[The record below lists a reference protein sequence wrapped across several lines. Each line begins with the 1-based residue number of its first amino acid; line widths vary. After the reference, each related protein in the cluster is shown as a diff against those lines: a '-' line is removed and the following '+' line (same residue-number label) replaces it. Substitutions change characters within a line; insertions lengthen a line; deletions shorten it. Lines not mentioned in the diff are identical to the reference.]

1 MKNCHNY
8 KIVVFG
14 DSTTAPR
21 DGITVYSEI
30 IESQCLERR
39 IDAVV
44 LNAGVPSNTTND
56 AKKRF
61 EHDILAYTPD
71 ITIIQLGINDA
82 AVDVWKSPPS
92 SEPRVPLEDY
102 ERNLV
107 YFITSLKSICSEV
120 ILMTPNPLCWTTELI
135 EMYGKAPYNPND
147 SDGFNLTL
155 KAYVAK
161 MQDVAMRHGV
171 LCVDIYK
178 AYQQAELPLSQ
189 LLLDG
194 IHPSSVGHKLV
205 SSVLWPSLHAC
216 LDTCASKIK
225 WN

>member
-1 MKNCHNY
+1 MKNHNNY
-8 KIVVFG
+8 KIIAFG
-14 DSTTAPR
+14 DSTTALR
-21 DGITVYSEI
+21 DGIIVYSEI
-30 IESQCLERR
+30 IESQCLENR
-39 IDAVV
+39 IDVVV
-44 LNAGVPSNTTND
+44 LNAGVPSNTTHD

-61 EHDILAYTPD
+61 EHDVLAHNPD

-92 SEPRVPLEDY
+92 SEPRVSLEDY
-102 ERNLV
+102 EQNLV
-107 YFITSLKSICSEV
+107 YFITSLKSICSKI

-135 EMYGKAPYNPND
+135 KMYGKRPYDPSD
-147 SDGFNLTL
+147 SDGFNLIL
-155 KAYVAK
+155 KTYVAK
-161 MQDVAMRHGV
+161 MHDVAMHQGV

-205 SSVLWPSLHAC
+205 TSVLWPSLHAC
-216 LDTCASKIK
+216 LDNCTLKVK
-225 WN
+225 